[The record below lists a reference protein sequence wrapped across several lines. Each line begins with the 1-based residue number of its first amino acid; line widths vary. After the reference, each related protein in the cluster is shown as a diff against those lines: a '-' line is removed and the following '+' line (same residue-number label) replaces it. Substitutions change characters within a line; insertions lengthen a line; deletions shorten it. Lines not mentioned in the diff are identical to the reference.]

1 MSARYWIGLFV
12 NTARFYARNRR
23 PIAGVRALLRVLRGD
38 NGEQCQICGRD
49 YLRWRTSDEFYQQ
62 VHGSLPG
69 PSVQRTSNVKPK
81 PRGNA
86 STGRQSETSPAPPLP
101 EKERTDH
108 DP

>member
-62 VHGSLPG
+62 VHGSLLGTLCPAHF
-69 PSVQRTSNVKPK
+69 QREAE
-81 PRGNA
+81 A
-86 STGRQSETSPAPPLP
+86 SGQRIYWTPVRDFASAAPAR
-101 EKERTDH
+101 ERENR
-108 DP
+108 P